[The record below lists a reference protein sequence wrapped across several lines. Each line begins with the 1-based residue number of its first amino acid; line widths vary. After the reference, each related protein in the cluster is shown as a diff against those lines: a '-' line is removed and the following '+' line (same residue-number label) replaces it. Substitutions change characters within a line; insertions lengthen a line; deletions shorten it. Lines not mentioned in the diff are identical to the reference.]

1 LYTLSWNL
9 RKVLSPVRLL
19 LLLVLW
25 VRLAPAQG
33 SQGRPSWRYVSSET
47 VIPRKELHHGKGI
60 QMPGWLSYS
69 LRFGGKRH
77 VIHMRRKKL
86 FWSRHLLVMTQDDQG
101 ALQMDYPFIP
111 PDCYYLGYLEEVPLS
126 MVTLDTC
133 YGGLEGIMK
142 LDDLAYEIKPL
153 NNSQRFEHIVSQIVA
168 DTNATGPTYKLG
180 LKEDR
185 DPLFSQANTSAIP
198 RIGSRVFSSHRA
210 MLKGFAQSSNSMYR
224 LYNNVT
230 ACAKFLISMVSLI
243 DSIYKGLGIRYHLT
257 AVLIFH
263 VRDPVNMNDYRL
275 PAGEYY
281 RYHANNL
288 FRIINPSSSFVL
300 VRDGPQDY
308 QNEPT
313 FGGIC
318 SARCLHMIGLLGRHY
333 VLLAVIMSQ
342 YAARNLGLYY
352 DNADCGCQ
360 RRSTCIMYRYP
371 VLTDSFSN
379 CSFMHL
385 QNLLSVNKHCL
396 FNEEVVFFNASLTH
410 IRCGNSIVED
420 REECDC
426 GSLKECSSN
435 PCCSNDC
442 RLESTFLCDKGL
454 CCTNC
459 SFSAAGTLCRP
470 IQNICDLPEYCKGGS
485 NQCPDDFY
493 MQDGTACSEGG
504 YCYHGNCTDRTVHCK
519 EIFGASTV
527 EAPDACYQI
536 NKKGHRF
543 GHCKREYAA
552 RRFIPCQDQD
562 VKCGRL
568 QCSNVTHLPQ
578 LQEHVGFHQS
588 KISGVWCFGVD
599 SHRGTGTNDVGH
611 VRPGTPC
618 APEKYCANSVC
629 NGTISDMNY
638 DCIPEKCNRRGI
650 CNNNRNCHCHIGWDP
665 PFCKLRGKGG
675 SIDSGPPPRRRRAVR
690 QSREAVVYL
699 RVIFARIYAFI
710 AALLFGVAT
719 NVKKLRQSQLKSR

>member
-1 LYTLSWNL
+1 M
-9 RKVLSPVRLL
+9 RGLL

-25 VRLAPAQG
+25 AGLAPRRVLKAH
-33 SQGRPSWRYVSSET
+33 PSWRYVSSEM

-69 LRFGGKRH
+69 LRFWGQEARYPH
-77 VIHMRRKKL
+77 AAQET
-86 FWSRHLLVMTQDDQG
+86 LLVQASADG
-101 ALQMDYPFIP
+101 LPFVP

-153 NNSQRFEHIVSQIVA
+153 SSSQRFEHIVSQIVA

-198 RIGSRVFSSHRA
+198 RIGSRVFSSHKA

-230 ACAKFLISMVSLI
+230 TCANFLISL
-243 DSIYKGLGIRYHLT
+243 DIRYHLT
-257 AVLIFH
+257 AVLIFQ
-263 VRDPVNMNDYRL
+263 VRDPAR
-275 PAGEYY
+275 YY

-313 FGGIC
+313 LETWVCI
-318 SARCLHMIGLLGRHY
+318 MIMLI
-333 VLLAVIMSQ
+333 VVA
-342 YAARNLGLYY
+342 
-352 DNADCGCQ
+352 Q

-385 QNLLSVNKHCL
+385 QNILSINKHCL
-396 FNEEVVFFNASLTH
+396 FNEEVVHSNASLTH
-410 IRCGNSIVED
+410 ILPF
-420 REECDC
+420 CDC
-426 GSLKECSSN
+426 GSLKECSRTPAAVMSA
-435 PCCSNDC
+435 D
-442 RLESTFLCDKGL
+442 LSTFLCDKGL

-470 IQNICDLPEYCKGGS
+470 IQKSVTFQSIARDPISALMISICKMEPHAVKGA
-485 NQCPDDFY
+485 
-493 MQDGTACSEGG
+493 TAIK
-504 YCYHGNCTDRTVHCK
+504 GNCTDRTVHCK

-552 RRFIPCQDQD
+552 RRFILCQDQD

-599 SHRGTGTNDVGH
+599 SHLGTGTNDVGH
-611 VRPGTPC
+611 VRPGTFC
-618 APEKYCANSVC
+618 APGKYCANSVC

-638 DCIPEKCNRRGI
+638 DCILEKCNHRGI

-665 PFCKLRGKGG
+665 IL
-675 SIDSGPPPRRRRAVR
+675 
-690 QSREAVVYL
+690 Q
-699 RVIFARIYAFI
+699 I
-710 AALLFGVAT
+710 A
-719 NVKKLRQSQLKSR
+719 S